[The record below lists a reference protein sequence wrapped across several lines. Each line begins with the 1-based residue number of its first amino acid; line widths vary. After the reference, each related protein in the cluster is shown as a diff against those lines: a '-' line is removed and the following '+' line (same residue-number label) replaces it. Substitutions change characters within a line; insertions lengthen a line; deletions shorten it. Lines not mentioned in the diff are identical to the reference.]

1 MTESEQKLLQKTI
14 ERIAH
19 MRLRIETLDTR
30 KSDSLD
36 FHEVGVWAVKAALE
50 DACYEALFNA
60 KTYRATATDR
70 LNGRVVRTWTLAAID
85 LDGARERAREQGA
98 RRWMYCEDIAIRVEP
113 IDPHEP
119 HEPHEPEE
127 REDDANLV
135 PPNFACP
142 KCGQRDMDQLICDE
156 DGEHVACQSCGTSYA
171 VMPLD

>member
-1 MTESEQKLLQKTI
+1 MTESEQILLQKTI
-14 ERIAH
+14 ERIAQ

-50 DACYEALFNA
+50 DACHEALFNA
-60 KTYRATATDR
+60 KAYRATATDR

-85 LDGARERAREQGA
+85 DDGARERAREQGA

-113 IDPHEP
+113 IDPHEQDK
-119 HEPHEPEE
+119 

-156 DGEHVACQSCGTSYA
+156 DGEHVACQTCGTRYA
-171 VMPLD
+171 LMPLD